1 LYEFTATQR
10 AKIKYKTTPGKMID
24 VGDYALHMHI
34 MGERRANQPVIV
46 LEASVGANSLDW
58 QLVQPLI
65 AEFAQVISYDRAGN
79 GWSETASMPRTLDN
93 LADDLHRIL
102 HNAEIAPPYILVG
115 HRYGGMY
122 VRKYLEKYPEDV
134 AGLILVD
141 SSHP

>member
-1 LYEFTATQR
+1 
-10 AKIKYKTTPGKMID
+10 
-24 VGDYALHMHI
+24 
-34 MGERRANQPVIV
+34 PVIV

-141 SSHP
+141 SSHPDVFDDDNSAEIRRLERQTRYFQPLGLVRYVTRRNVRV